1 MPCPMN
7 TLEVEGEDYN
17 HDHDDDDDDGDDSD
31 DTDDGD
37 DGEVPRGDD
46 DLKARRKKERKD
58 SL

>member
-17 HDHDDDDDDGDDSD
+17 HDHDDA
-31 DTDDGD
+31 D

>member
-17 HDHDDDDDDGDDSD
+17 HDHHDGDDAD
-31 DTDDGD
+31 DADYGDDGD
-37 DGEVPRGDD
+37 DGEVPRSDD

>member
-1 MPCPMN
+1 MN

-17 HDHDDDDDDGDDSD
+17 HDHV
-31 DTDDGD
+31 DDGD

>member
-1 MPCPMN
+1 MPSF
-7 TLEVEGEDYN
+7 EGEIDN
-17 HDHDDDDDDGDDSD
+17 DDDDNGDDDDDGDDD
-31 DTDDGD
+31 GDDGD

>member
-1 MPCPMN
+1 MN

-17 HDHDDDDDDGDDSD
+17 HDHDDGDDA
-31 DTDDGD
+31 D
-37 DGEVPRGDD
+37 DGEVPLGDD

>member
-1 MPCPMN
+1 MN

-17 HDHDDDDDDGDDSD
+17 HDHGDADDGDDGD
-31 DTDDGD
+31 DAD